1 LALAVPLSRFT
12 PQFGGGSAFFVRRLA
27 YSFMKI
33 RLIIVYAIL
42 VLGLAGRAQAQGTVQ
57 SLEIVD
63 HGIYKIEL
71 TGEHVLAP
79 SAGAGAVQPASRAVL
94 VATTNQIPPK
104 IGITFGCHF
113 IPHGEPDGAIVDL
126 TILVRH
132 PAFRKPDGSKTS
144 PLDVVP
150 WRYRIGEVAGYTY
163 TFDHD
168 WEAVPGKWSIEVWR
182 GQEKLAAVDFVVT
195 PKPE

>member
-1 LALAVPLSRFT
+1 MSND
-12 PQFGGGSAFFVRRLA
+12 
-27 YSFMKI
+27 FMKL
-33 RLIIVYAIL
+33 RLIIVSIIL
-42 VLGLAGRAQAQGTVQ
+42 VLGLAGRAQAQGAVQ
-57 SLEIVD
+57 SVEIVD

-71 TGEHVLAP
+71 TGEHVPVP
-79 SAGAGAVQPASRAVL
+79 SAGAGAVRPASKAVL

-104 IGITFGCHF
+104 IGFTFGCHF
-113 IPHGEPDGAIVDL
+113 VPRGEPDGAIVDL

-168 WEAVPGKWSIEVWR
+168 WEVVPGKWSIEVWR
-182 GQEKLAAVDFVVT
+182 GQEKLAGVDFVVT

>member
-1 LALAVPLSRFT
+1 
-12 PQFGGGSAFFVRRLA
+12 
-27 YSFMKI
+27 MKN
-33 RLIIVYAIL
+33 RLIIIWVIFIW
-42 VLGLAGRAQAQGTVQ
+42 GLTVRTSGQATVQ
-57 SLEIVD
+57 SVEVVD

-71 TGEHVLAP
+71 TGDRVP
-79 SAGAGAVQPASRAVL
+79 VTSAGAGAVQPVSRAVL
-94 VATTNQIPPK
+94 VATTNQIPAK

-113 IPHGEPDGAIVDL
+113 VPRGQPDGAVVDL

-132 PAFRKPDGSKTS
+132 PVFRKPDGSKTG

-168 WEAVPGKWSIEVWR
+168 WEAVPGKWSIEVWFS
-182 GQEKLAAVDFVVT
+182 GEKLSGVDFAVT
-195 PKPE
+195 PKPD